1 MLQWAE
7 KSPTWRHQLSQLF
20 PTDPDT
26 TPASS
31 PDLPPPLYVKRR
43 LRIPVR
49 NQMVMRHESLDQEL
63 PLDHPVRLV
72 WKLVEQLDFSPWLK
86 LLKAVEDRPGRDAN
100 DPKLLLAIWVFAT
113 IKGEGSARQVD
124 ELCKQHDA
132 YQWLCGGVSLNY
144 HTLSDFRSNSAEE
157 FAQVI
162 VQIVASLTSQGLV
175 DLTRIAQDGMK
186 VRASAGKSSF
196 RRRETLDACLKEA
209 REHMAEIDAIT
220 PAQWAEVTKRQKA
233 ARIRA
238 AREKV
243 ERTEKAIAQCAQLQE
258 RIDTGR
264 KDRQDKPPRV
274 STTDPE
280 ARVMKFSD
288 GGYRPGYNVNLASET
303 QSSII
308 VGDQVTNLGN
318 DHGQLIPMMDQI
330 EERYETT
337 PQELLVDGG
346 CASADEITKLGK
358 RGVKV
363 FSPVK
368 NASKEIAAGKN
379 PYAAKPGDSAEVAE
393 WRERMGEP
401 ASAEVYKERSQ
412 VAEWVNAVCRNHDFR
427 QVLVRGLEKVRSVS
441 LLHVITHD
449 LMHGARL
456 LLAAEGASERLT

>member
-1 MLQWAE
+1 M
-7 KSPTWRHQLSQLF
+7 SQLF
-20 PTDPDT
+20 PTDDDT
-26 TPASS
+26 SPASA
-31 PDLPPPLYVKRR
+31 PDLPPPLHVKRR

-49 NQMVMRHESLDQEL
+49 NQMVMRNESLDQEL
-63 PLDHPVRLV
+63 PLDHPVRII
-72 WKLVEQLDFSPWLK
+72 WTLVEQLDFSPWLK
-86 LLKAVEDRPGRDAN
+86 LLKAVEDRPGRDGN
-100 DPKLLLAIWVFAT
+100 DPKLLLAIWVYAT
-113 IKGEGSARQVD
+113 TKGEGSARQVN
-124 ELCKQHDA
+124 ELCRSHDA
-132 YQWLCGGVSLNY
+132 FKWLCGGVSMNY
-144 HTLSDFRSNSAEE
+144 HSLSDFRSNSEEQFAE
-157 FAQVI
+157 VV
-162 VQIVASLTSQGLV
+162 VQIVASLRSQGLV

-186 VRASAGKSSF
+186 VRASAGASSF
-196 RRRETLDACLKEA
+196 RRGVTLDACLQEA

-258 RIDTGR
+258 SIDAGR
-264 KDRQDKPPRV
+264 KDRRDKLPRV

-280 ARVMKFSD
+280 ARFMKFSD
-288 GGYRPGYNVNLASET
+288 GGCRPGYNVNFASDT

-308 VGDQVTNLGN
+308 VGDQVTNLGH
-318 DHGQLIPMMDQI
+318 DHTQLIPMQDQI
-330 EERYETT
+330 LERYETT

-346 CASADEITKLGK
+346 CASLDEITQLA
-358 RGVKV
+358 RRNVKV

-368 NASKEIAAGKN
+368 NASKEIAAGKD
-379 PYAAKPGDSAEVAE
+379 PYAAKPGDSEEVAQ

-401 ASAEVYKERSQ
+401 ASADVYKERSQ

-456 LLAAEGASERLT
+456 LLAAEGATDVSG